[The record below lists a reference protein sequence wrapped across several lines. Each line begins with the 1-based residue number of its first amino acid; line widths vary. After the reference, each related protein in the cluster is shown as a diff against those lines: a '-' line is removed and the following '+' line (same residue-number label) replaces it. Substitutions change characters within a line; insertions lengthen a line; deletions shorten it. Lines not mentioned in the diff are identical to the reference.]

1 MKISILLIIYYFHK
15 FKGVKM
21 KNKLIQLQ
29 DKIENN
35 KISLKIK
42 RKIVAFLSPMLV
54 ILSPYIAYADISG
67 VNMDVD
73 ENTAFAGMINVVIKI
88 AKYVG
93 ISLVIV
99 GIITFLEAQH
109 SENPERKTT
118 SIKLFVTGV
127 CLVGIEYLLK
137 ATGLVH

>member
-1 MKISILLIIYYFHK
+1 
-15 FKGVKM
+15 M

-54 ILSPYIAYADISG
+54 ILSPYVAYADISG

-93 ISLVIV
+93 IALLIV
-99 GIITFLEAQH
+99 GVITFLEAQS

-118 SIKLFVTGV
+118 SIKLFATGV
-127 CLVGIEYLLK
+127 GLVGIEFLLK
-137 ATGLVH
+137 ATGLVN

>member
-1 MKISILLIIYYFHK
+1 
-15 FKGVKM
+15 M

-67 VNMDVD
+67 VNLDVD

-109 SENPERKTT
+109 SENPEKKTT
-118 SIKLFVTGV
+118 SIKVFTTGV
-127 CLVGIEYLLK
+127 VLVGIEYLLK

>member
-1 MKISILLIIYYFHK
+1 
-15 FKGVKM
+15 M

>member
-1 MKISILLIIYYFHK
+1 MKD
-15 FKGVKM
+15 
-21 KNKLIQLQ
+21 KLIQLQ

-42 RKIVAFLSPMLV
+42 RRIVAFLSPMLV

-88 AKYVG
+88 TKYVG
-93 ISLVIV
+93 IALLIV
-99 GIITFLEAQH
+99 GVITFLESQS
-109 SENPERKTT
+109 SENPERKIT
-118 SIKLFVTGV
+118 SIKLFAIGV
-127 CLVGIEYLLK
+127 GLVGIEYLLK
-137 ATGLVH
+137 ASGLVN